1 MATYAK
7 TQDCIPFVTCTAK
20 SSRNRSLWVD
30 RPPQSMHFWD
40 PMQNRVIL
48 TAADALTSA
57 AMSHAQG
64 MMMITTIIT
73 TTRER
78 GVSG

>member
-1 MATYAK
+1 
-7 TQDCIPFVTCTAK
+7 
-20 SSRNRSLWVD
+20 
-30 RPPQSMHFWD
+30 
-40 PMQNRVIL
+40 MQNRVIQ

-64 MMMITTIIT
+64 MIMITTIMT
-73 TTRER
+73 ATRER